1 MPLQRQGLPPR
12 ATMRANAA
20 TPHAMDSVSQF
31 ALGAALSTAVLA
43 GRTAPWKAALW
54 GGALGTLPD
63 LDTLVRHGDPILD
76 MVRHRAES
84 HSLFYLSLLSA
95 PLGWAGAR
103 WLGRTRMA
111 AHGEGTVGG
120 AGQAWQPWWW
130 AAWLALFTHPLLDWM
145 TVYGTQLAQ
154 PFSAHPFGLGS
165 IFIIDPLYTLPLLL
179 ALAVALVWPHAAT
192 ARRACVLGLVASTA
206 YLGWS
211 AAAQQHVAQVARAS
225 LAARGVQPER
235 VLVTPT
241 PFNTVLWRAVA
252 VEGGRYW
259 EGYHSLLDGE
269 RPMRW
274 TAHDRGAALI
284 AAHGALPAVQRIA
297 AFSHGFY
304 RMGLEDGQVTLTDL
318 RMGQEPFYTFHFLLG
333 TTDAVARGESTVQ
346 QRWMRPPL
354 DGALPRLWQR
364 LLGADIEPMPAPPP
378 QRAPG

>member
-1 MPLQRQGLPPR
+1 
-12 ATMRANAA
+12 
-20 TPHAMDSVSQF
+20 MDSVSQF

-54 GGALGTLPD
+54 GGALGTVPD
-63 LDTLVRHGDPILD
+63 LDTFVRHGDAILD

-84 HSLFYLSLLSA
+84 HSLLYLSLLSL

-103 WLGRTRMA
+103 WIGRTRASRDA
-111 AHGEGTVGG
+111 A
-120 AGQAWQPWWW
+120 ALAQPPASDSLPWQRWWW
-130 AAWLALFTHPLLDWM
+130 AAWLSLFTHPLLDWM

-154 PFSAHPFGLGS
+154 PFSDHPFGLGS

-179 ALAVALVWPHAAT
+179 ALAVALVSQ
-192 ARRACVLGLVASTA
+192 RAGTVRKACLLGLAVSTA

-211 AAAQQHVAQVARAS
+211 AAAQQHVRQVVRAS
-225 LAARGVQPER
+225 LSAQGIQATR

-252 VEGGRYW
+252 VEEGRYW
-259 EGYHSLLDGE
+259 EGFYSLLDDD

-274 TAHDRGAALI
+274 KAYDRGAALI
-284 AAHGALPAVQRIA
+284 STHAGLPAVQRIA

-304 RMGLEDGQVTLTDL
+304 RMGREGEQITLTDL

-333 TTDAVARGESTVQ
+333 TADELARGSMTVE

-364 LLGADIEPMPAPPP
+364 LRGADIELMPPKAPV
-378 QRAPG
+378 ATAG

>member
-1 MPLQRQGLPPR
+1 
-12 ATMRANAA
+12 
-20 TPHAMDSVSQF
+20 MDSISQF

-84 HSLFYLSLLSA
+84 HSLFYLSLLSV
-95 PLGWAGAR
+95 PLSWAGAR
-103 WLGRTRMA
+103 WLGHGRMA
-111 AHGEGTVGG
+111 VHGAGAAGG
-120 AGQAWQPWWW
+120 AKLAWQPWWW
-130 AAWLALFTHPLLDWM
+130 ATWLALFTHPLLDWM

-179 ALAVALVWPHAAT
+179 ALAVALASHSAARV
-192 ARRACVLGLVASTA
+192 RRASLLGLAVSSA
-206 YLGWS
+206 YLAWS
-211 AAAQQHVAQVARAS
+211 AAAQQHVQQVVRAS
-225 LAARGVQPER
+225 LTAQGVRPER

-252 VEGGRYW
+252 IEDGRYQ
-259 EGYHSLLDGE
+259 EGYHSLFDGQ

-274 TAHDRGAALI
+274 TAYDRGAALV
-284 AAHGALPAVQRIA
+284 AAHGTLPAVQRIA

-333 TTDAVARGESTVQ
+333 APDAVARGAVVVQ

-354 DGALPRLWQR
+354 GEALPRLWQR
-364 LLGADIEPMPAPPP
+364 LLGADIDLMPTTAA